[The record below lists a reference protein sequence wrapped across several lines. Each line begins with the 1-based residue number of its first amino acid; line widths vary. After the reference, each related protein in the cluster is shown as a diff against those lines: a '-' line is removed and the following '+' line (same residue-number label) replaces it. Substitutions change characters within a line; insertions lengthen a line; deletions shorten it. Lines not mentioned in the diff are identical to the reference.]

1 MSLKQP
7 KLWISKYVLFCDA
20 SCLPSHFPQQFGC
33 ASDPTTL
40 DTRVAYDK
48 NGRILGKRSG
58 GVSSGD
64 SAEYI
69 YQSDSYKLERVEG
82 RVSLSRDASYYGTF
96 QYDVSGNMLEDRS
109 KGVSLQYGP
118 DGMPTLLR
126 SSHRPPGAGELETLL
141 YPFYDVS
148 GQRVS
153 EVAHPRLHPAF
164 PVYFAGTAEGSEPE
178 SLYTVADVAEA
189 WGDAHYRLN
198 TQNLRALDSVVVYV
212 VADDGYS
219 YVLPDTT
226 GYSELYQGDTVVPVA
241 VRGVEKYSAQYD
253 SLLAL
258 RAGRPLLAR
267 HWVRLGGVV
276 TAERTDH
283 YDTAGAVA
291 ETRGFAYVQGRGTP
305 IGRYVSSGG
314 GTYQFFVKNH
324 LGSTVRVVNADG
336 SYATTPVFDY
346 QAYGEAQVVREDTL
360 DPMGPR
366 YTGKGLDTE
375 VNLYYFGARWYDQ
388 ELGVWVTPDPARQF
402 LSPYSYGGNP
412 VVYTDPDGN
421 FLRWKINGDGVG
433 IGFNLTPIGIPWGA
447 GVNLG
452 WGNGGYVGGY
462 TEVGYAVGGDGMG
475 LGATVET
482 GANYGFNGSGWTE
495 YASVTAFGSLG
506 PIGGSAS
513 VSTSYNST
521 HGQWGGITAGGGVNA
536 WGVGPNASYNFQSG
550 DWSVGVGYGQQ
561 VGDWNGGGGVGY
573 GSRGFT
579 WSAGGGLR
587 DESVHKRIEDSY
599 NRSAAEA
606 DGQLKAGA
614 MLASAHYEAG
624 DMTDVYRRELG
635 LPDSYSMTDNELDAF
650 RHQYWSAKLTSTW
663 GRILAQRIT
672 TAYESSTY
680 LSNSPSQRRMDL
692 ANNSIGHASSRWRMR
707 SSDIYPRISSNIN
720 GGNWVDIHGIHRAT
734 GASWNADY

>member
-1 MSLKQP
+1 MGRMTTADYRHQGSGLDANQALTFPLSL
-7 KLWISKYVLFCDA
+7 
-20 SCLPSHFPQQFGC
+20 
-33 ASDPTTL
+33 SDPTTL

-69 YQSDSYKLERVEG
+69 YQSNSYKLERVEG

-109 KGVSLQYGP
+109 KGVSLEYGP

-219 YVLPDTT
+219 YALPDTT

-283 YDTAGAVA
+283 YDSTGAVA

-314 GTYQFFVKNH
+314 GKYQFFIKNH
-324 LGSTVRVVNADG
+324 LGSTMRVVNADG
-336 SYATTPVFDY
+336 SYATSPVFDY
-346 QAYGEAQVVREDTL
+346 QAYGAAQVVREDTL

-402 LSPYSYGGNP
+402 ANPYSYGG
-412 VVYTDPDGN
+412 DPMNYFDPYGLKTWSIFRPSKWERFGRHSQTYMRDHAIDDLQTVGGTVLINAGGLGACAASAGAFCAGGYYDGRRDEAN
-421 FLRWKINGDGVG
+421 IFGGG
-433 IGFNLTPIGIPWGA
+433 YYGS
-447 GVNLG
+447 
-452 WGNGGYVGGY
+452 GGYVFH
-462 TEVGYAVGGDGMG
+462 VR
-475 LGATVET
+475 
-482 GANYGFNGSGWTE
+482 
-495 YASVTAFGSLG
+495 
-506 PIGGSAS
+506 I
-513 VSTSYNST
+513 
-521 HGQWGGITAGGGVNA
+521 
-536 WGVGPNASYNFQSG
+536 
-550 DWSVGVGYGQQ
+550 
-561 VGDWNGGGGVGY
+561 NGGGAEASGLGYHDGNVYGGEVTWNRRTGDINATGFNIGMATGGFAFGRFESNYKRREFQLYGTWNYLATGVVSRTRRQGWGAAVSFGGPC
-573 GSRGFT
+573 GSIHRKRNEIGGNFEGADVPQYVEDVNPDIWVRQPKEAGIT
-579 WSAGGGLR
+579 HGGGIVYNER
-587 DESVHKRIEDSY
+587 DVTGGGR
-599 NRSAAEA
+599 
-606 DGQLKAGA
+606 QL
-614 MLASAHYEAG
+614 
-624 DMTDVYRRELG
+624 VYDRETRELIRG
-635 LPDSYSMTDNELDAF
+635 QHEGTYDYIQPGSFSDDA
-650 RHQYWSAKLTSTW
+650 
-663 GRILAQRIT
+663 
-672 TAYESSTY
+672 
-680 LSNSPSQRRMDL
+680 
-692 ANNSIGHASSRWRMR
+692 GHF
-707 SSDIYPRISSNIN
+707 I
-720 GGNWVDIHGIHRAT
+720 
-734 GASWNADY
+734 ADVVPYALCGD